1 MSESGKIII
10 ITAPSGSG
18 KTTLVKRLLD
28 SYPQL
33 SFSIS
38 ACTRQPRKEEV
49 HGKDYYF
56 YSPEKFRQ
64 LIDQDAFIEWEMVYT
79 DKYYGTLN
87 SELIRLWNEHKVP
100 LVDIDVHGALNVQK
114 KFQNDSLSIFIQAP
128 SIDELRNRLE
138 KRGTESPEML
148 EERVAKASK
157 ELSFA
162 KKFDKVLVNDNLDTA
177 TEELN
182 MIVDAF
188 LSE

>member
-28 SYPQL
+28 SHPQL

-38 ACTRQPRKEEV
+38 ACTRQPRVEEV

-64 LIDQDAFIEWEMVYT
+64 LIEQDSFVEWEMVYT
-79 DKYYGTLN
+79 DKYYGTLR
-87 SELIRLWNEHKVP
+87 SELTRLWNEHRIPV
-100 LVDIDVHGALNVQK
+100 VDIDVHGALNVQDK
-114 KFQNDSLSIFIQAP
+114 YKGQSLSIFIKTP
-128 SIDELRNRLE
+128 SIEELRKRLE

-148 EERVAKASK
+148 EERVHKASK
-157 ELSFA
+157 ELVYAENFNEII
-162 KKFDKVLVNDNLDTA
+162 VNDDLDTA
-177 TEELN
+177 SQQLKT
-182 MIVDAF
+182 IVDNF
-188 LSE
+188 LLS